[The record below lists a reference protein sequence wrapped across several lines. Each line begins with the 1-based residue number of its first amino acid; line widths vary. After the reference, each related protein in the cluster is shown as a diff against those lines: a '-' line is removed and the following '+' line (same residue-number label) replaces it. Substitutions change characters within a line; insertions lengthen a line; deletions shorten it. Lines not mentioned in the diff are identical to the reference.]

1 MAWVRQQMTW
11 LKRSNMPDN
20 TNEIEFVRIVKTGD
34 LPEGER
40 LILEINNLPIVIF
53 NVGGELLATGDL
65 CSHDEGPI
73 GDGDIDGDQIVCPR
87 HGARFDIHTGKAL
100 TLPAVEGIP
109 VYPIQVVDDFIEIGI
124 PK

>member
-1 MAWVRQQMTW
+1 MSE
-11 LKRSNMPDN
+11 K
-20 TNEIEFVRIVKTGD
+20 TNDLEFIRIVKASD
-34 LPEGER
+34 IPEGER
-40 LILEINNLPIVIF
+40 LVLEINNLPIVIF
-53 NVGGELLATGDL
+53 NVSGELMATGDL

-87 HGARFDIHTGKAL
+87 HGARFDLHTGKAL

-109 VYPIQVVDDFIEIGI
+109 VYPIQIVDDFIEIGI

>member
-1 MAWVRQQMTW
+1 
-11 LKRSNMPDN
+11 MPDN

-100 TLPAVEGIP
+100 TLPAIEGIP

>member
-40 LILEINNLPIVIF
+40 LILEINNLPLVIF